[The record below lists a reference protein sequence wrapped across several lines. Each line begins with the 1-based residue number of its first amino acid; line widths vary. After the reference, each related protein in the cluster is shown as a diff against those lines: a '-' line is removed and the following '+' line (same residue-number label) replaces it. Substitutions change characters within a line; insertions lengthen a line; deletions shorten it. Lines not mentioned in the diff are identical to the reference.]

1 MENSL
6 MFTIDSWYILIPAFL
21 IFMIYMFFMTIKNKK
36 YGGGQFLLVTSF
48 AVYFLSMIHLVFFPI
63 EINIGEYAN
72 LTPWYK
78 SINFIPLLT
87 IDAATFILNIIMLVP
102 LGMYLPLLSSKFQS
116 VKKAASMGL
125 YISLSFEFTQLLM
138 RIIFGNGRST
148 DINDLLA
155 NTLGAV
161 IGFLLIRELSKK
173 SFVNTILHKLRLEK
187 SYERA

>member
-36 YGGGQFLLVTSF
+36 YRGGQFLLVTSF

-87 IDAATFILNIIMLVP
+87 IDVATFILNIIMLVP

>member
-36 YGGGQFLLVTSF
+36 YRGGQFLLVTSF

>member
-1 MENSL
+1 MENSF

-21 IFMIYMFFMTIKNKK
+21 IFIIYMFFMTIKNKK
-36 YGGGQFLLVTSF
+36 YSWGQFLLVTSF

>member
-21 IFMIYMFFMTIKNKK
+21 IFIIYMFFTMIKNKK
-36 YGGGQFLLVTSF
+36 YRGGQFLLVTSF

>member
-21 IFMIYMFFMTIKNKK
+21 IFIIYMFFMTIKNKK
-36 YGGGQFLLVTSF
+36 YRGGQFLLVTSF

-102 LGMYLPLLSSKFQS
+102 FGMYLPLLSSKFQS

-125 YISLSFEFTQLLM
+125 YISLSFEVTQLLM

>member
-21 IFMIYMFFMTIKNKK
+21 IFIIYMFFMTIKNKK
-36 YGGGQFLLVTSF
+36 YRGGQFLLVTSF

-116 VKKAASMGL
+116 VKKAASIGL

-173 SFVNTILHKLRLEK
+173 SFVNTTLHKLRLEK

>member
-21 IFMIYMFFMTIKNKK
+21 IFIIYMFFMTIKNKK
-36 YGGGQFLLVTSF
+36 YRGGQFLLVTSF

-116 VKKAASMGL
+116 VKKAASIGL

>member
-1 MENSL
+1 MENSF

-21 IFMIYMFFMTIKNKK
+21 IFIIYMFFMTIKNKK
-36 YGGGQFLLVTSF
+36 YSWGQFLLVTSF
-48 AVYFLSMIHLVFFPI
+48 AVYSLSMIHLVFFPI

>member
-21 IFMIYMFFMTIKNKK
+21 IFIIYMFFTMIKNKK
-36 YGGGQFLLVTSF
+36 YRGGQFLLVTSF

-173 SFVNTILHKLRLEK
+173 SFVNTILHKLKLEK